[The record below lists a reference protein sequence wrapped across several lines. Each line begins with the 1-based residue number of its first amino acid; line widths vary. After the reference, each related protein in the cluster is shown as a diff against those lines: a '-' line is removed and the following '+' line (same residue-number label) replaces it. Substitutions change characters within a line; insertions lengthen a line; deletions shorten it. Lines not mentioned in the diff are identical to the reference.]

1 MDKYLVR
8 IPYSY
13 PRYGTKSGFVYANS
27 QDEAYDLA
35 SDDCL
40 HNEDY
45 DDDGE
50 SGETDYDYENIEVEL
65 EETDIDEDQI
75 PSQRETYNT
84 PTQYS
89 QCNLPNYFLS
99 EVNSL

>member
-27 QDEAYDLA
+27 EDEAFDLA

-40 HNEDY
+40 HHEDY
-45 DDDGE
+45 DDDGD
-50 SGETDYDYENIEVEL
+50 SGDNEYDYENIEVEL
-65 EETDIDEDQI
+65 DETDIDEDQI
-75 PSQRETYNT
+75 PSREEFYNS
-84 PTQYS
+84 PAQYPLYA
-89 QCNLPNYFLS
+89 LPDYFLS
-99 EVNSL
+99 EVISL